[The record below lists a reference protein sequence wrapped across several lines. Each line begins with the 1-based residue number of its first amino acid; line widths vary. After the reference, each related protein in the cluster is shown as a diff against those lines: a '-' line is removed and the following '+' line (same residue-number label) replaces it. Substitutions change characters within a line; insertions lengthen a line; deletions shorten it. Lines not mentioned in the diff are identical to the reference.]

1 MATAR
6 EALPSVSTRRLGSVV
21 ALLGLVALVAYPAFF
36 VTVLFDDGLADDSD
50 LGKLVMLSGACIVVW
65 GWFAYRTGTLRS
77 LTPERSVI
85 IPLLV
90 VGMAIT
96 MDTLTDG
103 TIIEILLGGHPG
115 GLTVGNL
122 SLSLPMVVIGASLFP
137 LLGTAVR
144 QRRIAWLLAGILL
157 VLIAFDVSSQWPYTE
172 GMPYLI
178 TIVGALP
185 AAFGFL
191 VSGTGQDHTD

>member
-1 MATAR
+1 MATSR
-6 EALPSVSTRRLGSVV
+6 EAVPSVSTRRLGSVI

-36 VTVLFDDGLADDSD
+36 VTVLFEDGLADASD
-50 LGKLVMLSGACIVVW
+50 LGKLLMLTGACIVVW
-65 GWFAYRTGTLRS
+65 GSVVYRTGKLRS
-77 LTPERSVI
+77 LTPARAVI

-90 VGMAIT
+90 LGMAIT

-103 TIIEILLGGHPG
+103 TLIEILLGGHPG

-191 VSGTGQDHTD
+191 VAEPSENRTD